1 MRKSLAIAVVMLGC
15 TLSAMAWNCNTP
27 GQVRVQ
33 VPNGTLGSGTGDGPG
48 QVVVDSGLTFI
59 CETLPTAT
67 NAPPSAVNTNT
78 NNATSASNSTS
89 TATGGNA
96 SSTATGGNSSSLS
109 GVSNSGNSSNTN
121 NNTLQGGNQSQKQ
134 SNSSTNNNAST
145 ATGNGDNANDS
156 TSITNIKPASA
167 TAFAPVGF
175 ATAPCM
181 VAFGAGAQSIPGG
194 ISFGGSRTDKGCD
207 SRATA
212 QQFALLLNNRVAVAK
227 ILCTTKAA
235 KRAHLTMEDCLASV
249 APVPSPVMVVPPVSP
264 PPVVAPAPSITVNVP
279 PSTMEVFYVPIP
291 HETITVV
298 ASKPTAK
305 RKAVHKS
312 CPVTPIQNQCA
323 VQGEK

>member
-1 MRKSLAIAVVMLGC
+1 MNMKKLGLLFFTLALFSLP
-15 TLSAMAWNCNTP
+15 SFAWNCSNP
-27 GQVRVQ
+27 LAERVV
-33 VPNGTLGSGTGDGPG
+33 VPSSTSGTYGDGNG
-48 QVVVDSGLTFI
+48 QLATYQGQLYECEVV
-59 CETLPTAT
+59 PTAT

-96 SSTATGGNSSSLS
+96 SSTATGGNSSSSS

-181 VAFGAGAQSIPGG
+181 VAFGGGAQSIPGG

-212 QQFALLLNNRVAVAK
+212 QQFALLLNNRVAAAK

-264 PPVVAPAPSITVNVP
+264 PPVAAPAPSITVNFPVYQFPQDTAVAKAPPVVIKKPITKKHVGKPCIVP
-279 PSTMEVFYVPIP
+279 PSL
-291 HETITVV
+291 
-298 ASKPTAK
+298 
-305 RKAVHKS
+305 KS
-312 CPVTPIQNQCA
+312 E
-323 VQGEK
+323 GSSS